1 MKKRIFLCL
10 AVILIISALAACGSD
25 DGVIEIG
32 ERIFLNRI
40 TDIVMHPEQYFG
52 RTIQLEGMFWIV
64 APEGVERYFVARYAL
79 ICCGADGI
87 VGFELDLDGT
97 EPLPDDA
104 WAEVVGVLERA
115 EEGAFNPIRLRVVSL
130 TEMDER
136 GAEMVS

>member
-1 MKKRIFLCL
+1 MKKFMFLCV
-10 AVILIISALAACGSD
+10 AAILILSLLAACSD

-32 ERIFLNRI
+32 DRVFLNRV
-40 TDIVMHPEQYFG
+40 TDIFMHSDQYIG

-64 APEGVERYFVARYAL
+64 AQEGGERYFVARYAL

-87 VGFELDLDGT
+87 VGFELNLDGA

-115 EEGAFNPIRLRVVSL
+115 EEGAFNPIRLRVTSL
-130 TEMDER
+130 TELDER
-136 GAEMVS
+136 GAEIVS